1 MTTEKTWWQ
10 SLRARLSRAIWLRR
24 LRNIER
30 GTRRQLSRLY
40 LQQRVQETEA
50 PMTLTE
56 AQRNLLEDPTLEW
69 SQQQYLETTEDLQM
83 SVRQMITLLTATG

>member
-56 AQRNLLEDPTLEW
+56 AQRNLLADPTLEW
-69 SQQQYLETTEDLQM
+69 SQQQHLETTEDLQM
-83 SVRQMITLLTATG
+83 SVRQMITMLTKAG